1 MKDYHSKDFSLGF
14 IGGGH
19 ICEALTRGIILSG
32 YLDPGM
38 IYVSTLEEQRRID
51 LHKRLGVRTDKNN
64 TELAETVDLLF
75 LSVRPLELL
84 KVCKEIAPF
93 IKKETIVVSVAAGIR
108 LDRIISALQGHINT
122 LRIMPNLPAKV
133 KSSTTVIYSN
143 PEIDKTSV
151 EQLINFLKG
160 FGLVLKI
167 DKEELM
173 DPITV
178 LSGSAPAYYMMIAD
192 ALIKYGIEEGIPK
205 EICTQI
211 ILDTMEGSAQWAMHS
226 KEDPGKLWPMV
237 VTKGGVTAEGM
248 EVFNNKGLI
257 EIFIEGL
264 KSATKKAKEINKN

>member
-1 MKDYHSKDFSLGF
+1 MKNYHSKDFTVGF

-19 ICEALTRGIILSG
+19 ICEAISRGIILSG
-32 YLDPGM
+32 YVDPGM
-38 IYVSTLEEQRRID
+38 IHISTLEDKRRID

-64 TELAETVDLLF
+64 CDLASSVDLLF

-84 KVCKEIAPF
+84 GLCEEIATF
-93 IKKETIVVSVAAGIR
+93 IKKETIVVSVAAGIT
-108 LDRIISALQGHINT
+108 LNRIIPALKGHKNT
-122 LRIMPNLPAKV
+122 VRIMPNLPAKV

-143 PEIDKTSV
+143 PEIDKPSLDQV
-151 EQLINFLKG
+151 INFLKG

-167 DKEELM
+167 EKEELM

-192 ALIKYGIEEGIPK
+192 ALIKYGVEEGIPK

-226 KEDPGKLWPMV
+226 KEDPATLWPMV

-248 EVFNNKGLI
+248 QIFNEKRLLDT
-257 EIFIEGL
+257 FIEGL
-264 KSATKKAKEINKN
+264 RAATKKARSINKI